1 MYELS
6 DWFEIAYGV
15 GGEDCILLPHLFNI
29 YSESIMISASESFAD
44 IFAIAGETIGK
55 LRYRDDVILIASS
68 CRNPLNILTE

>member
-15 GGEDCILLPHLFNI
+15 GEDCILLPHLFNI
-29 YSESIMISASESFAD
+29 YSESIINASESFAD

-68 CRNPLNILTE
+68 CRNPWNILTE